1 MPKYRIFAMLAF
13 CLLFFSTRV
22 EASDVSVKITDFGL
36 FRMDNVKDISDAA
49 SPGGVRHTG
58 APVLV
63 KVTDRAPLAIGSTF
77 GINFVVSS
85 STGKST
91 VTLKR
96 VVRFPSPGI
105 KNLATGLIQHGYEGP
120 LDYSTGAT
128 HHFGYSLDNAVELV
142 PGVWTIELW
151 EGNEKLVE
159 KSFIVGN

>member
-1 MPKYRIFAMLAF
+1 MTKYRIFAMLAF
-13 CLLFFSTRV
+13 CLLFFTTRV

-36 FRMDNVKDISDAA
+36 FRMDNVTDISDVA
-49 SPGGVRHTG
+49 SPGGLRHTG
-58 APVLV
+58 VPVLV

-77 GINFVVSS
+77 GINFVISS
-85 STGKST
+85 SSGRST

-105 KNLATGLIQHGYEGP
+105 KNLTTGLIQQHYESP
-120 LDYSTGAT
+120 LDYSTGNT
-128 HHFGYSLDNAVELV
+128 HHFGYSLDSAVELV

-151 EGNEKLVE
+151 DGNEKIVE